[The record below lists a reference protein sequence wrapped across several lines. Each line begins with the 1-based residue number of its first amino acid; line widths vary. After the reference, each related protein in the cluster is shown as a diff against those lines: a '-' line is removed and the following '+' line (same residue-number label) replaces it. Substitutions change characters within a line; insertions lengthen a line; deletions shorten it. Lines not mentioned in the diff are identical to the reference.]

1 MTGTKCSTGTA
12 DFPRVGSPLVNWPCL
27 THSSPTSYAA
37 KDVLHT
43 RTISIGSHNCHF
55 LRIFKLVSKLSS
67 SEAQTMS
74 IGNWAQ
80 HGEWTA
86 NSFDIR
92 ATSSF
97 IHKEQQSMAGDLC
110 LVSWCAG
117 THSRPTI
124 RQRSTSKRGCFFLS
138 QLVHKRS
145 LRDRIS
151 PLCDS
156 NMVSVLTRHSAGTC
170 LLSFKRR

>member
-1 MTGTKCSTGTA
+1 MGTKCSTGRA

-55 LRIFKLVSKLSS
+55 LRIFKLVLNFLQVRLRPCPLAIGHSMGNGLLTHLTSVLRLLSFTKS
-67 SEAQTMS
+67 SNLWPE
-74 IGNWAQ
+74 
-80 HGEWTA
+80 
-86 NSFDIR
+86 
-92 ATSSF
+92 TSALSVGVLAL
-97 IHKEQQSMAGDLC
+97 IPALPSGSEVRVKG
-110 LVSWCAG
+110 
-117 THSRPTI
+117 
-124 RQRSTSKRGCFFLS
+124 GCFFLS
-138 QLVHKRS
+138 QFVHKRS